1 MTFALAAKVP
11 DGCNCGGR
19 RWEGRGEERNMADG
33 GGQMA
38 ADRRPRWMCLL
49 SSIVMNIL
57 LTTFKIRRT
66 QFFFSEGPMFWLLVV
81 F

>member
-1 MTFALAAKVP
+1 MTFAAAVKVP

-38 ADRRPRWMCLL
+38 ADRRPWWMCLL
-49 SSIVMNIL
+49 E
-57 LTTFKIRRT
+57 RRT
-66 QFFFSEGPMFWLLVV
+66 IICLTNMEILTLLRSLTV
-81 F
+81 